1 MTKNCILS
9 ALGIILFLLGLFFLQ
24 TADGSQ
30 AFTAALPYICIGVG
44 CGVFGQGLSG
54 IISARILKRNPDRK
68 RQLEINEH
76 DERNILLANRA
87 KARAYDLM
95 VFVFGALMLV
105 FVLLG
110 VDLLPVLL
118 FVFTYLLLQGYAVY
132 CRIKYEK
139 EM

>member
-9 ALGIILFLLGLFFLQ
+9 ALGIILFLLGLFFLR
-24 TADGSQ
+24 TADGSP
-30 AFTAALPYICIGVG
+30 FPAALPYICIGVG